1 MYLVNS
7 PMKYDE
13 ITVCINNKLDKES
26 FIRLYGNNLYFNT
39 NRLKIFEKNK
49 NTNLNYIIMEDYI
62 DICDNPI
69 NINSLE
75 AEDPQPLV
83 KDYKKEFK
91 EKLLK
96 KSNKNIVFYKANIN
110 FNIELDEELENLY
123 IIKSNIKKITT
134 SFKHLNNLKV
144 YDSEIGNIN
153 ESSIINSF
161 MLNTTKYNI
170 NNLPT
175 NINELILYYDN
186 NYQEMKLD
194 NLPLYLTKLVLYGPK
209 NANYIKETFT
219 LENISTN
226 VKDLILYNF
235 TKKITNIPDSIK
247 TITINETCYDDVLNI
262 LDFENLPINLKKIVL
277 EINNN
282 LFAKELINHPKIY
295 YLIHNN
301 FKIKNVKKDI
311 SNILNNNKIFEIEA
325 PTEVDLNIANP

>member
-62 DICDNPI
+62 DIGDNPI

-123 IIKSNIKKITT
+123 IIKSNI
-134 SFKHLNNLKV
+134 
-144 YDSEIGNIN
+144 
-153 ESSIINSF
+153 
-161 MLNTTKYNI
+161 
-170 NNLPT
+170 
-175 NINELILYYDN
+175 
-186 NYQEMKLD
+186 
-194 NLPLYLTKLVLYGPK
+194 
-209 NANYIKETFT
+209 IK
-219 LENISTN
+219 
-226 VKDLILYNF
+226 
-235 TKKITNIPDSIK
+235 
-247 TITINETCYDDVLNI
+247 
-262 LDFENLPINLKKIVL
+262 
-277 EINNN
+277 
-282 LFAKELINHPKIY
+282 
-295 YLIHNN
+295 
-301 FKIKNVKKDI
+301 
-311 SNILNNNKIFEIEA
+311 
-325 PTEVDLNIANP
+325 